1 MNSDIVLKT
10 IYKENNTNAPEL
22 AKAMGISRAQPLY
35 DIEKGKVKHL
45 SFDYAEKI
53 ETIYPQYFLPWLV
66 TGMGAKYKQPS
77 EIVSEDNLNID
88 DMDMKVL
95 LDVIKRQNAR
105 LDELEKENA
114 ELRRKYESSKERPS
128 A

>member
-10 IYKENNTNAPEL
+10 IYEENNTNASEL
-22 AKAMGISRAQPLY
+22 AKAMGIGRAQPLY

-53 ETIYPQYFLPWLV
+53 EAIYPQYFLPWLV
-66 TGMGAKYKQPS
+66 TGIGAKYKLSS